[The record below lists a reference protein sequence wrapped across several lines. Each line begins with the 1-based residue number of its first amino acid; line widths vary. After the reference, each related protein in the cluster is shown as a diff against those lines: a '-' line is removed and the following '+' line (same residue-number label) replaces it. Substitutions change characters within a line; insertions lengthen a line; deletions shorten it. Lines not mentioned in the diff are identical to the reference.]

1 VLDSTPM
8 DGVSSLKALV
18 AALVQFSTE
27 RTVSSKIAQ
36 LALPEAFLA
45 ARSVSLALLPSASLA
60 TL

>member
-1 VLDSTPM
+1 M